1 LPDGRVVSLDLSR
14 PAGGGVHELMITSP
28 TSRKRTFVL
37 TPGIDVNDIGI
48 GCGR

>member
-1 LPDGRVVSLDLSR
+1 VVSLDLSR

-28 TSRKRTFVL
+28 TSKKRTFVL
-37 TPGIDVNDIGI
+37 PPGVDVNDIGI